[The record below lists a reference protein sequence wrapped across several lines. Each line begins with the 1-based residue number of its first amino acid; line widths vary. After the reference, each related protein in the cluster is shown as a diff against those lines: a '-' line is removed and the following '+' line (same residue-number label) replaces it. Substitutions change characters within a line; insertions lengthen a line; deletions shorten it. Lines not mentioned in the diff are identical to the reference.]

1 MTFQTGESQLTEFSN
16 PVFTLQPLS
25 NSLSEARSRMSNE
38 YLCSLTLVLNL
49 S

>member
-16 PVFTLQPLS
+16 PVFTLQSLS
-25 NSLSEARSRMSNE
+25 NGLSEAWSRICNE